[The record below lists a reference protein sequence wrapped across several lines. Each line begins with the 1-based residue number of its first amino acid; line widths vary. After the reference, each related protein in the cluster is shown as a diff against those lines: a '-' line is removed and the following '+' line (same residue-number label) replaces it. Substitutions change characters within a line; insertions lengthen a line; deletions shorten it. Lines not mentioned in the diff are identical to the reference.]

1 MVSTRMRFLVLS
13 LVLVLCLST
22 AVQNAEALKLK
33 SRLKS
38 VIRDFVEN
46 FDDIGD
52 SSRVL
57 LKDYRVRYVIIFDL
71 VMLLMF
77 TAVTL
82 FASEGF
88 FKEFGLIAS
97 GYFAIFATVLAFPI
111 VSMDYPQAVDPD
123 VADVAG
129 KLAILIIALLTVAMG
144 GYLVLRI
151 LQESKKESAQAA
163 QTQYEKM
170 TKIFSN
176 QLVVDVL
183 SCKDSL
189 ASLTKLV
196 NDEDSLGKRTPEEV
210 GKAIGPA
217 IRSLVSFMKL
227 ANLTIFSSEAPI
239 QVLYE
244 KHFMDK
250 EVALAF
256 HTMDDQHKNILATT
270 AAVLEEYFLR
280 NEKKNENETRKDK

>member
-1 MVSTRMRFLVLS
+1 MRFLVLS

-97 GYFAIFATVLAFPI
+97 GYFAAT
-111 VSMDYPQAVDPD
+111 
-123 VADVAG
+123 
-129 KLAILIIALLTVAMG
+129 
-144 GYLVLRI
+144 
-151 LQESKKESAQAA
+151 
-163 QTQYEKM
+163 
-170 TKIFSN
+170 
-176 QLVVDVL
+176 
-183 SCKDSL
+183 
-189 ASLTKLV
+189 
-196 NDEDSLGKRTPEEV
+196 
-210 GKAIGPA
+210 
-217 IRSLVSFMKL
+217 
-227 ANLTIFSSEAPI
+227 
-239 QVLYE
+239 
-244 KHFMDK
+244 
-250 EVALAF
+250 
-256 HTMDDQHKNILATT
+256 
-270 AAVLEEYFLR
+270 
-280 NEKKNENETRKDK
+280 